1 MRTTRNALA
10 IDPRSFGRKSPV
22 AIALPMPAPTLG
34 DDLRLF
40 GATFLAGF
48 LFVSILIA

>member
-10 IDPRSFGRKSPV
+10 IDPRSFGRKPV
-22 AIALPMPAPTLG
+22 MAVALPLPASTPG

-40 GATFLAGF
+40 GVTFLAGF